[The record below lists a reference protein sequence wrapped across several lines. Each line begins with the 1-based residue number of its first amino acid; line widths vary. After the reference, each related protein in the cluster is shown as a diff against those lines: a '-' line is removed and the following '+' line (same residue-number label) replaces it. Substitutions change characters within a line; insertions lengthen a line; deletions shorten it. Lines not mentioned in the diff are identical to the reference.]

1 MTKRIR
7 KIGIAARLTAVVAVI
22 LAVFVVPWVVNI
34 AKQARFDAQ
43 DSANSDVN
51 NRFRGIDYRLTEK
64 GYDPDNMPSVNT
76 PEYDAMRFDVAYYN
90 WRLEQPYLMQYYD
103 GQTKQVVMRSP
114 LLLYG
119 ADGDIDISDFSEKDI
134 REMRE
139 VYGPKKGFS
148 DGVGYIAMIY
158 GKKIE
163 NNSHTIYIPNRICV
177 GAYDYEWTAQTPVE
191 EVGQWEAT
199 PIQWCFD

>member
-1 MTKRIR
+1 MKKRFR

-22 LAVFVVPWVVNI
+22 LAVFVVPWVVNT

-103 GQTKQVVMRSP
+103 GQNKQVVMRSP
-114 LLLYG
+114 L
-119 ADGDIDISDFSEKDI
+119 
-134 REMRE
+134 
-139 VYGPKKGFS
+139 
-148 DGVGYIAMIY
+148 
-158 GKKIE
+158 
-163 NNSHTIYIPNRICV
+163 
-177 GAYDYEWTAQTPVE
+177 
-191 EVGQWEAT
+191 
-199 PIQWCFD
+199 